1 MDNISYQNGDQ
12 MMSDSDFSDPASV
25 SVVCAEAYFPVE
37 YLPCSFEWSYEDPMY
52 GPRLMSETPRYETGK
67 YKGEP
72 LHVYVARMDTST
84 PTVLGIHSSKYA
96 RSQAGYSTV
105 LDQAE
110 MLFPNSA
117 DMCTLFGKG
126 ERLVFTQNLGDE
138 VDLGNGDVLQPRL
151 VWTSSLNGAWATSV
165 RSMMHR
171 LSCTNQLMGTEPL
184 WRVRRTANHSD
195 LVEARAQI
203 LANQIAHAEAY
214 ARQAKILA
222 SQEFTDEQFRN
233 MIDVLVPDRSE
244 QDISERALNNDL
256 AKRGAMYQKWH
267 QEKQEFG
274 AGSHLMGSKWLA
286 YNAIQGAEQHYINQ
300 NWKYDPDK
308 ALAKAVEGKT
318 PFADKA
324 WGILVS
330 EYVSA

>member
-1 MDNISYQNGDQ
+1 
-12 MMSDSDFSDPASV
+12 
-25 SVVCAEAYFPVE
+25 
-37 YLPCSFEWSYEDPMY
+37 
-52 GPRLMSETPRYETGK
+52 
-67 YKGEP
+67 
-72 LHVYVARMDTST
+72 
-84 PTVLGIHSSKYA
+84 
-96 RSQAGYSTV
+96 
-105 LDQAE
+105 
-110 MLFPNSA
+110 
-117 DMCTLFGKG
+117 
-126 ERLVFTQNLGDE
+126 
-138 VDLGNGDVLQPRL
+138 
-151 VWTSSLNGAWATSV
+151 
-165 RSMMHR
+165 
-171 LSCTNQLMGTEPL
+171 MGTEPL

-286 YNAIQGAEQHYINQ
+286 YNAVQGAEQHYINQ
-300 NWKYDPDK
+300 NWKHDPEK
-308 ALAKAVEGKT
+308 ALAKSVEGKT
-318 PFADKA
+318 PFANEA
-324 WGILVS
+324 WRTLT
-330 EYVSA
+330 EMWHFEA